1 MVARLLAFVAAVAMV
16 AGALVVRDRIDGG
29 DDGGGGGRGRAL
41 RLVCSTELASTCE
54 SLAARTEGLQTEV
67 EPAGTTAA
75 RLSSD
80 TAAHVDGWLVPMPWP
95 EIVRSARQRG
105 GLAETVRVGPV
116 LARSPVVLAVW
127 PDRQEALRRH
137 CPGGQ
142 IGWRC
147 VGDAAGQPWPAV
159 GGQAGWG
166 MVKPGHGDPTLDGSG
181 LVVLGGAA
189 TGFFASAAFSRA
201 DIEDNDGFR
210 SWLTRLERAVRSFR
224 QSTGTP
230 LRDMLVK
237 GPAAFDVVGT
247 TEAEARPLLAT
258 AARSDPPVLLY
269 PAPMATAD
277 VVLASL
283 PGDGARR
290 LADTLGSAAARQALG
305 AAGWRVA
312 GSDAGTTSP
321 PLPRQS
327 GLPASGVMEALTQ
340 AWREVTG

>member
-1 MVARLLAFVAAVAMV
+1 MARLLALVAAVAMV
-16 AGALVVRDRIDGG
+16 AGAMVVRDRIDGG
-29 DDGGGGGRGRAL
+29 DAGDGGGRGRAL

-54 SLAARTEGLQTEV
+54 SLAARTGGLQTEV

-80 TAAHVDGWLVPMPWP
+80 TATDVDGWLVPMPWP

-105 GLAETVRVGPV
+105 GLAETVRPGPV

-189 TGFFASAAFSRA
+189 TGFFASARFTRA
-201 DIEDNDGFR
+201 DIEENEFR
-210 SWLTRLERAVRSFR
+210 AWLTRLERAVLTFR
-224 QSTGTP
+224 PSAGTP

-258 AARSDPPVLLY
+258 AARSVLPVLLY

-290 LADTLGSAAARQALG
+290 LANTIGSAAAQKALG

-312 GSDAGTTSP
+312 GSDAVTTSP

-340 AWREVTG
+340 AWREVAG